1 MNNSRVAPSLA
12 PMRCSLVLAVLTAS
26 PAVLAAPAGTGTIRG
41 TVVFDGTPPARTALR
56 RDTDPYCAKTEQR
69 SEDVVVTRGK
79 LKDVL
84 VRIENGTM
92 GTHRAPAT
100 PVLVD
105 QKQCTYTP
113 RVVGVLAGQKL
124 AVRNSDGTFHNVH
137 GLVNGKD
144 LWNKPHAP
152 QAPDHALGTS
162 ARPGDVIDLVCDVHP
177 WMRAYA
183 VVHDHPYFTVT
194 GEDGAFELTGLPP
207 GTYTVE
213 AWHPTLG
220 TRSVRVKVGKGARR
234 HATARF
240 TFSAR

>member
-1 MNNSRVAPSLA
+1 
-12 PMRCSLVLAVLTAS
+12 MRHLLLLAVLTTS
-26 PAVLAAPAGTGTIRG
+26 PAALAAPASTGSIRG
-41 TVVFDGTPPARTALR
+41 TVRFEGPPPAPATVR
-56 RDTDPYCAKTEQR
+56 RDSDPFCAMPDHGAGHAP
-69 SEDVVVTRGK
+69 EDVVVTDGK
-79 LKDVL
+79 LADVL

-92 GTHRAPAT
+92 GEHAAPST

-105 QKQCTYTP
+105 QRRCTYTP
-113 RVVGVLAGQKL
+113 RVVGVLAGQEL

-144 LWNKPHAP
+144 LWNKPHPAD
-152 QAPDHALGTS
+152 APDHALATT

-194 GEDGAFELTGLPP
+194 GTDGAFELTGLRP

-220 TRSVRVKVGKGARR
+220 TKSQKVKVGTGARR
-234 HATARF
+234 HATATF
-240 TFSAR
+240 TFAAK